1 MGRGYLPI
9 WLNVFSSSTDCVT
22 CYLKINEG
30 DIVVGLCL
38 GDTIGCNL
46 NRLDFLGQKKRKRGI
61 PFRFILAN
69 DFSLADCLCLCD
81 CQNTLG
87 IGQGNGC
94 GVEVCFGG
102 LESLG
107 GLGECLDHFVHRIF
121 LTRVFK
127 LPTLKVYHRRER
139 MQG

>member
-38 GDTIGCNL
+38 CHTIGRHFH
-46 NRLDFLGQKKRKRGI
+46 RLHFLGQEKRKRSI
-61 PFRFILAN
+61 PFRFVLAN
-69 DFSLADCLCLCD
+69 DFPLADCLGLCD

-87 IGQGNGC
+87 IGQGNRSL
-94 GVEVCFGG
+94 VEVCLCG

-107 GLGECLDHFVHRIF
+107 GLRECLDHFVHRIF

-127 LPTLKVYHRRER
+127 LPTH
-139 MQG
+139 